1 MKNDVV
7 LTVTSLL
14 SVLFFGLHLTS
25 DIFFGIE
32 QGNLQDYIGG
42 TVISVVLAYSTLV
55 LTEWR
60 WARGVVLLG
69 SVASVLMPALHM
81 RNGVG
86 GEFAKS
92 DGGYFFIWT
101 LFALGLTGALTFILS
116 VRGLLA
122 LRSVSPRSGSA
133 ID

>member
-1 MKNDVV
+1 MKNDSV

-14 SVLFFGLHLTS
+14 SAILFGLHLTS
-25 DIFFGIE
+25 DIYFGKE

-42 TVISVVLAYSTLV
+42 TVITAVLAYSTLV

-60 WARGVVLLG
+60 WARVVVLIGGLF
-69 SVASVLMPALHM
+69 AVLMPALHM
-81 RNGVG
+81 RSGVG

-92 DGGYFFIWT
+92 SGGYFFIWT
-101 LFALGLTGALTFILS
+101 LFAMGLTGSLSLILS

-122 LRSVSPRSGSA
+122 LRSARPQ
-133 ID
+133 

>member
-14 SVLFFGLHLTS
+14 SVFLFGLHLTG

-32 QGNLQDYIGG
+32 QGNLEDYIGG

-60 WARGVVLLG
+60 WARVVVLIG
-69 SVASVLMPALHM
+69 AVASALMPALHM

-92 DGGYFFIWT
+92 DGAFFFIWT
-101 LFALGLTGALTFILS
+101 LFALGLTGSLSLILS
-116 VRGLLA
+116 VRGLLTRGTFA
-122 LRSVSPRSGSA
+122 R
-133 ID
+133 